1 MTAAGAIITE
11 VYTPSQADFDRFALL
26 SGDDNPIHVDSVFA
40 GRTRFGR
47 TVAHGMLLLSILWG
61 MLHRNLRNAGRQLSQ
76 NLTFPNPS
84 YAGEALRFTAT
95 VEQAGSG
102 RIALTVMVERVA
114 DGAVTCEG
122 RVEFAAGDNRP

>member
-11 VYTPSQADFDRFALL
+11 IYTPSQADFDRFALL
-26 SGDDNPIHVDSVFA
+26 SGDDNPIHVDPFFA

-61 MLHRNLRNAGRQLSQ
+61 MLHRHLRDTGRQLSHS
-76 NLTFPNPS
+76 LMFPNPS

-102 RIALTVMVERVA
+102 RIALAVLVERVA